1 MAKVYNI
8 EKCIIIDVKKKYRIP
23 NFIIETFCIII
34 FLEINHL
41 KKYYL
46 LVLFQI
52 MEILFIFFSF
62 SFFTNLS
69 QLIKRKEK
77 YYIFLLIILLFSKHY
92 FENISK

>member
-34 FLEINHL
+34 FLEINYL

-46 LVLFQI
+46 LVQI

-69 QLIKRKEK
+69 QLIKRKK
-77 YYIFLLIILLFSKHY
+77 KYIFLLIILLFSKHY